1 MDLEPKLKKHIPEI
15 LKSYHV
21 IVDEQELP
29 VLIDRLSYY
38 IYNLIINL
46 CCLISTIT
54 IMYSSNKKIVE
65 PKFINISLEYVKDQ
79 CYPKAENR
87 TQSGGSYVIDSEYF
101 GTDTGAYKENVSSTK
116 VGNIDFNKLI
126 ARPAMDI
133 KMGGGSSDNDSKIY
147 GVNLKKIFNVFKVKI
162 SNHALQIV
170 KQIIKMHVE
179 CLFIDLK
186 SQKTLTPRHLE
197 KTMKLSR
204 HAVFT

>member
-1 MDLEPKLKKHIPEI
+1 MDLEPKLKKHIPDI
-15 LKSYHV
+15 LKSYSV
-21 IVDEQELP
+21 TIEQEDMP
-29 VLIDRLSYY
+29 IIIERLSYY

-54 IMYSSNKKIVE
+54 IMYSSNKKVVE

-79 CYPKAENR
+79 CYPKANSVG
-87 TQSGGSYVIDSEYF
+87 QSGGSYVIDSEYF

-133 KMGGGSSDNDSKIY
+133 KMGGGSSESEHKIY

-162 SNHALQIV
+162 STHALQIV
-170 KQIIKMHVE
+170 KQIIRMHVD

>member
-1 MDLEPKLKKHIPEI
+1 MDLEPKLKKHIPAI
-15 LKSYHV
+15 LKSYDV
-21 IVDEQELP
+21 IIEEQEVP
-29 VLIDRLSYY
+29 IIIDRLSYY

-54 IMYSSNKKIVE
+54 IMYGSNKKVVE

-79 CYPKAENR
+79 CYPKIENR

-101 GTDTGAYKENVSSTK
+101 GTDSGAYKENVSSTK

-126 ARPAMDI
+126 ARPAI
-133 KMGGGSSDNDSKIY
+133 EVQMGGGSNDNEQKIY
-147 GVNLKKIFNVFKVKI
+147 GINLKKIFNVFKVKI
-162 SNHALQIV
+162 STHALQIV
-170 KQIIKMHVE
+170 KQIIKMHVD

-186 SQKTLTPRHLE
+186 SQKTLTQRHLE